1 MGVARTEGCPASTK
15 RRRHSW
21 TESELLGRS
30 YPLVPAEKQEEF
42 RGYLETVLRDQ
53 SFTDVETQRR
63 TREGS
68 VVDVQI
74 SVARSMT
81 RPGA

>member
-1 MGVARTEGCPASTK
+1 VSGIDQEEETQLDRVRAARP
-15 RRRHSW
+15 
-21 TESELLGRS
+21 LV
-30 YPLVPAEKQEEF
+30 PLVPAEKQEEF
-42 RGYLETVLRDQ
+42 RGYLETVLRGQ

>member
-1 MGVARTEGCPASTK
+1 M
-15 RRRHSW
+15 
-21 TESELLGRS
+21 
-30 YPLVPAEKQEEF
+30 
-42 RGYLETVLRDQ
+42 VLRGQ